1 MSNIPYTPPEHKRAA
16 FNCSFCNAFAKQDW
30 GAPRRNAADTN
41 YGVDDNFW
49 ICRCSQCERFSIWM
63 YGKLVY
69 PNVKTAP
76 LPSSD
81 LPDDTKKDY
90 EEARNIA
97 NDSPRGATALLRLA
111 IQKLCKHLGG
121 KGKNINEDIALL
133 VKKGLPIKVQQAL
146 DVVRVVGNNAVHPGQ
161 IDLNDKPEVANN
173 LFGLINIITEIMI
186 TQPKHISDIYN
197 NVIPDSQKDA
207 IEKRDS

>member
-1 MSNIPYTPPEHKRAA
+1 MNNIPYTPPNHKLTA
-16 FNCSFCNAFAKQDW
+16 FNCPFCNAFAKQDW
-30 GAPRRNAADTN
+30 GNPQRSVKSGN
-41 YGVDDNFW
+41 YGADDNFW
-49 ICRCSQCERFSIWM
+49 ICRCSRCGEFSIWISYKM
-63 YGKLVY
+63 VY

-76 LPSSD
+76 LPNPD
-81 LPDDTKKDY
+81 LPDAVKEDY
-90 EEARNIA
+90 VEARNIA

-111 IQKLCKHLGG
+111 IQKLCNHLGE
-121 KGKNINEDIALL
+121 KGKNINDDIASL
-133 VKKGLPIKVQQAL
+133 VKKGLPVKVQQAL

-173 LFGLINIITEIMI
+173 LFGLINIIAEIMI

>member
-1 MSNIPYTPPEHKRAA
+1 MSNIPYTPPGHKLTA

-30 GAPRRNAADTN
+30 GSPERNVSGGN
-41 YGVDDNFW
+41 YGSSGNFW
-49 ICRCSQCERFSIWM
+49 ICRCSQCEKFSIWIS
-63 YGKLVY
+63 GKIVY

-76 LPSSD
+76 LPNPD
-81 LPDDTKKDY
+81 LPDNVKEDY

-111 IQKLCKHLGG
+111 IQKLCKRLGE
-121 KGKNINEDIALL
+121 KGKNINDDIASL
-133 VKKGLPIKVQQAL
+133 VKKGLPAKVQQAL

-161 IDLNDKPEVANN
+161 IDLKDKPEVANN